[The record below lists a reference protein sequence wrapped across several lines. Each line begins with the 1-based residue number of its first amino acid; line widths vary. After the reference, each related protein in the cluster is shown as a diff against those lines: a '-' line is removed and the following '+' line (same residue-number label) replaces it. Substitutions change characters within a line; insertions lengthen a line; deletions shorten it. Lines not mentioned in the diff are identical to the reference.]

1 MNAADT
7 DILSI
12 SNTQKQVIEL
22 RNANLFMTMSEIANR
37 VGVSRQ
43 RVHQILKKEGIP
55 TGHRIRTK
63 QIKKISYNCPMC
75 GTVSSF
81 KFCSDECK
89 KKWQEIPVVCT
100 RCGKLFTRDRHQFFT
115 NYLHHNDGLF
125 CSKVCAGKWYGEKY
139 GFKNYPNHS
148 ATWNK

>member
-63 QIKKISYNCPMC
+63 QIKKILYNCPIC

-81 KFCSDECK
+81 
-89 KKWQEIPVVCT
+89 
-100 RCGKLFTRDRHQFFT
+100 
-115 NYLHHNDGLF
+115 
-125 CSKVCAGKWYGEKY
+125 
-139 GFKNYPNHS
+139 
-148 ATWNK
+148 